1 MLDRAMD
8 FQNETLRF
16 PTNLDRE
23 AIIKRLVRTRELAVE
38 RGFTELAAK
47 FEGVESMPGPKI
59 GIAVISAISLPTEK
73 PEHKALL
80 TRLEMLAV
88 NLKNL

>member
-1 MLDRAMD
+1 MD
-8 FQNETLRF
+8 WQNETLRF
-16 PTNLDRE
+16 PTNLDRD
-23 AIIKRLVRTRELAVE
+23 AIIKRLVKTRELAVE

-47 FEGVESMPGPKI
+47 LDGVETMPGPKI
-59 GIAVISAISLPTEK
+59 GIAVITAISLPTET

-80 TRLEMLAV
+80 SRLEMLAV

>member
-1 MLDRAMD
+1 VDL
-8 FQNETLRF
+8 QNETLRF
-16 PTNLDRE
+16 PTNLDH
-23 AIIKRLVRTRELAVE
+23 ATIVKRLVKIRELAGE
-38 RGFTELAAK
+38 KGFAELASLLD
-47 FEGVESMPGPKI
+47 GVEAMPGPKI
-59 GIAVISAISLPTEK
+59 GIAVISAISLQTEK